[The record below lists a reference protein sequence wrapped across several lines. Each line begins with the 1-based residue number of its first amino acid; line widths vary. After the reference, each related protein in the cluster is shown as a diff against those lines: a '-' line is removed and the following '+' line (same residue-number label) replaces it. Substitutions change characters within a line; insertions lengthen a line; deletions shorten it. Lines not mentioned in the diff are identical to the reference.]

1 MIRSL
6 YTAGS
11 GLMAQ
16 QTAIDTIANNLS
28 NVNTTGY
35 KKQRAEF
42 QEALY
47 AYIQPAIPT
56 GAPQGLHIGQGVQVV
71 GMQRLIDMGP
81 LSETGNTFDL
91 AVQGDGFFQV
101 QLADGTV
108 AYTRDGAFKLDGST
122 GPGGTGPVRLTTAAG
137 ALVLDDQGQ
146 PITIPANGE
155 EVTIGA
161 DGQIRFTTTDAAG
174 AKIETLGQKIGLV
187 SFTNPGGLLAIGDN
201 LLATSAASGGPIAA
215 TGAIKQGA
223 LEGSN
228 VQMVEEMVAL
238 IQAQRAYEFSS
249 KAVQTSDEML
259 SIANN
264 LRKG

>member
-47 AYIQPAIPT
+47 AQIQPPLPT
-56 GAPQGLHIGQGVQVV
+56 GAPQGLQMGQGVQLA
-71 GMQRLIDMGP
+71 GIQRMIEMGP
-81 LSETGNTFDL
+81 LSETGNTYDL
-91 AVQGDGFFQV
+91 AIQGDGFFRV
-101 QLADGTV
+101 QLADGTI
-108 AYTRDGAFKLDGST
+108 AYTRDGAFRLDAQG
-122 GPGGTGPVRLTTAAG
+122 RLTTSTG
-137 ALVLDDQGQ
+137 ALLLDTQGQ
-146 PITIPANGE
+146 PITAQAGRAE
-155 EVTIGA
+155 IGA
-161 DGQIRFTTTDAAG
+161 DGQITYTTTDPAG
-174 AKIETLGQKIGLV
+174 TPVEAPGPKIGLY
-187 SFTNPGGLLAIGDN
+187 SFTNPGGLLALGDN
-201 LLATSAASGGPIAA
+201 LLTESAASGGAMAA
-215 TGAIKQGA
+215 TGGIKQYA

-249 KAVQTSDEML
+249 KAVQTADEML

>member
-28 NVNTTGY
+28 NANTNGY
-35 KKQRAEF
+35 KRQRAEF

-47 AYIQPAIPT
+47 AYIQPPIPT
-56 GAPQGLHIGQGVQVV
+56 GAPQGIHMGQGVQVV
-71 GMQRLIDMGP
+71 GLQRITDTGP
-81 LSETGNTFDL
+81 MNETGNTFDL
-91 AVQGDGFFQV
+91 AIQGDGFFQV
-101 QLADGTV
+101 QLADGTI
-108 AYTRDGAFKLDGST
+108 AYTRDGAFRLDGDA
-122 GPGGTGPVRLTTAAG
+122 GEKGTDPVRLVTTAG
-137 ALVLDDQGQ
+137 ALVLNDQGQ
-146 PITIPANGE
+146 PIRIPALGE
-155 EVTIGA
+155 EVSITA
-161 DGQIRFTTTDAAG
+161 DGQIRFTTKDANG
-174 AKIETLGQKIGLV
+174 SPVEVYGPKIGLV
-187 SFTNPGGLLAIGDN
+187 SFTNPGGLVALGDN
-201 LLATSAASGGPIAA
+201 LLTISAASGTPIAA
-215 TGAIKQGA
+215 TGAVKQGA

>member
-28 NVNTTGY
+28 NVNTNGY
-35 KKQRAEF
+35 KRQRTEF

-47 AYIQPAIPT
+47 SYIQPVVPT
-56 GAPQGLHIGQGVQVV
+56 GAPQGIHMGQGVQVV
-71 GMQRLIDMGP
+71 GLQRIVDSGP
-81 LSETGNTFDL
+81 LNETGNAYDL
-91 AVQGDGFFQV
+91 AIQGDGFFQV
-101 QLADGTV
+101 QLADGTI
-108 AYTRDGAFKLDGST
+108 AYTRDGAFKLDGSS
-122 GPGGTGPVRLTTAAG
+122 GPNGAGPVRLSTAAG

-146 PITIPANGE
+146 PILIPAGGE
-155 EVTIGA
+155 EVAITP

-174 AKIETLGQKIGLV
+174 SKVEAYGQKIGLV
-187 SFTNPGGLLAIGDN
+187 SFTNPGGLTALGDN
-201 LLATSAASGGPIAA
+201 LLTTSATSGGPIAA
-215 TGAIKQGA
+215 TGTITQGA

-228 VQMVEEMVAL
+228 VQMVDEMVAL

-249 KAVQTSDEML
+249 KAVQTADEML

>member
-47 AYIQPAIPT
+47 AHIEPALPT
-56 GAPQGLHIGQGVQVV
+56 GAPRGFQMGQGVQLA
-71 GMQRLIDMGP
+71 GLQRIMEMGP
-81 LSETGNTFDL
+81 LSETGNTYDL
-91 AVQGDGFFQV
+91 AIQGEGFFAV
-101 QLADGTV
+101 QLADGSI
-108 AYTRDGAFKLDGST
+108 AFTRDGAFKLDGSS
-122 GPGGTGPVRLTTAAG
+122 GPESNRPVYLTTAGG
-137 ALVLDDQGQ
+137 ARLLDDQGQ
-146 PITIPANGE
+146 PVTIPAQGE
-155 EVTIGA
+155 DVTIGA
-161 DGQIRFTTTDAAG
+161 DGQLRFTTKDAAG
-174 AKIETLGQKIGLV
+174 ETQVDGQRIGLY
-187 SFTNPGGLLAIGDN
+187 SFTNPGGLLALGDN
-201 LLATSAASGGPIAA
+201 LLTTSATSGAAFLA
-215 TGAIKQGA
+215 TGGIKQGA

-249 KAVQTSDEML
+249 KAVQASDEML

>member
-1 MIRSL
+1 VIRSL

-11 GLMAQ
+11 GLIAQ
-16 QTAIDTIANNLS
+16 QNAIDTIANNLA

-42 QEALY
+42 QESLY
-47 AYIQPAIPT
+47 TLIQPALPT
-56 GAPQGLHIGQGVQVV
+56 GAPRGLQMGQGVQLA
-71 GMQRLIDMGP
+71 GIQRMMAMGP
-81 LSETGNTFDL
+81 LSETGNPFDL
-91 AVQGDGFFQV
+91 AIQGEGFFQV

-108 AYTRDGAFKLDGST
+108 AYTRDGAFKVDGQ
-122 GPGGTGPVRLTTAAG
+122 GRLTTGSG
-137 ALVLDDQGQ
+137 ALLLDIQGQ
-146 PITIPANGE
+146 PITVKEGSPLI
-155 EVTIGA
+155 TS
-161 DGQIRFTTTDAAG
+161 DGQITFTTTDAAG
-174 AKIETLGQKIGLV
+174 APIESAGQKIGLYT
-187 SFTNPGGLLAIGDN
+187 FTNPGGLTAVGDN
-201 LLATSAASGGPIAA
+201 LLTTSANSGEPIAA
-215 TGAIKQGA
+215 TGGIKQFA

-228 VQMVEEMVAL
+228 VQMVDEMVAL

>member
-47 AYIQPAIPT
+47 AHIEPALPT
-56 GAPQGLHIGQGVQVV
+56 GAPRGLQMGQGVQLA
-71 GMQRLIDMGP
+71 GLQRIMEMGP
-81 LSETGNTFDL
+81 LSETGNTYDL
-91 AVQGDGFFQV
+91 AIQGDGFFAV
-101 QLADGTV
+101 QLADGSV
-108 AYTRDGAFKLDGST
+108 AFTRDGAFKLDGSS
-122 GPGGTGPVRLTTAAG
+122 GPDGNGPVYLTTAGG
-137 ALVLDDQGQ
+137 ARLLDDQGQ
-146 PITIPANGE
+146 PVTIPAQGE

-161 DGQIRFTTTDAAG
+161 DGQLRFTTKDAAG
-174 AKIETLGQKIGLV
+174 AETQADGQRIGLY
-187 SFTNPGGLLAIGDN
+187 SFTNPGGLLALGDN
-201 LLATSAASGGPIAA
+201 LLTTSAASGAAVLA
-215 TGAIKQGA
+215 TGGIKQGA
-223 LEGSN
+223 LEASN

-249 KAVQTSDEML
+249 KAVQTADEML